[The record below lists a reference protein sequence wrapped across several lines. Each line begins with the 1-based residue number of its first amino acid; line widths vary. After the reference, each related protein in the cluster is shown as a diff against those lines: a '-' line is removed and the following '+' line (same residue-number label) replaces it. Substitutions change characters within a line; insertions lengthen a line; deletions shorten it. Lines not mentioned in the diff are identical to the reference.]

1 MANERRDFVSSW
13 PGEYVG
19 KGEPFDTSDAEAVSL
34 TGRLEAAAKAK
45 WLNRSEIEAD
55 WGWSLE
61 KLISEAR
68 KVANQLYTEKK
79 H

>member
-1 MANERRDFVSSW
+1 VILSQ
-13 PGEYVG
+13 VG
-19 KGEPFDTSDAEAVSL
+19 KGEPLEPSDAEAVSL
-34 TGRLEAAAKAK
+34 TGRLEAAAKAQGFD
-45 WLNRSEIEAD
+45 RSDIEAD

-68 KVANQLYTEKK
+68 KVANQLHTKKK